1 MIRFHDQKQLREE
14 RVYLKLHFHSPVH
27 HPGRLGQELEQ
38 GRDLKAEA
46 DAKATKKHCLLACSS
61 WLAQSGFV

>member
-1 MIRFHDQKQLREE
+1 MIKYSDQKQLREE

-46 DAKATKKHCLLACSS
+46 DAKARQSTDDKPKSHFPH
-61 WLAQSGFV
+61 AQQVS